1 MILQGISKVVYY
13 ITPCKRVSAGTGC
26 WGPCWFRGAGDST
39 ASLKK
44 QFYCSGNL
52 AETLSDPCFVV
63 YTALWH
69 REPVIHCLLSEHASM
84 VTCRNALRALCK
96 HQESMAISAVQTS
109 TALSQ
114 TGLGSLSYT
123 KSSICLCRHS
133 CSAYPGHRQASFLTQ
148 RKFLHRQD
156 CSMSRKRQEHFCCWH
171 SFHENPFLMMPWVT
185 VSRTVWLMATLQ
197 TALWPKP
204 SLLCHTLVQSTSH
217 KYGLAKL
224 FWLLLSRQ
232 WPTKAGQRLPRL
244 LGDCEI

>member
-13 ITPCKRVSAGTGC
+13 ITPCKSVSAGTGC

-133 CSAYPGHRQASFLTQ
+133 CSAYPGHRQASFLTR

-185 VSRTVWLMATLQ
+185 VCQQNSMADGHPTN
-197 TALWPKP
+197 
-204 SLLCHTLVQSTSH
+204 SS
-217 KYGLAKL
+217 LAKTIPA
-224 FWLLLSRQ
+224 LSYTCPIHISQ
-232 WPTKAGQRLPRL
+232 IWP
-244 LGDCEI
+244 C